1 MFERRIWSDGLRH
14 RGFSRRAPGTLR
26 CALAVSKRNTV
37 SAYFILKDRNFLGIT
52 SRVEINRNLSVK
64 VRALD
69 LFPDWL
75 FTWKAVTVHVPS
87 PPVKKVP
94 NIRKIWPLIF
104 PGVRPDQKPE
114 PKAGNWLTMLNFEAS
129 EWWDCVQFSP
139 SSFASLPFSSFAVSQ
154 TFHFLQWL

>member
-75 FTWKAVTVHVPS
+75 FTWKAVTVLLPWRRCRTS
-87 PPVKKVP
+87 GRSDPWFFRMYDR
-94 NIRKIWPLIF
+94 IRNQNRKQATGW
-104 PGVRPDQKPE
+104 Q
-114 PKAGNWLTMLNFEAS
+114 MLNFEAS